1 MAQLDSAN
9 KKAASKDNVKAVD
22 EATKTPNWYQDRY
35 QQLSV
40 QRNLF
45 FFIAVLCIAFI
56 GIDIVVIGAVIS
68 KKKIEPLVITVDE
81 ASGMTTLVNPIKDK
95 SWGISEAVNNYFL
108 ISYLRARES
117 YNVAS
122 YLYNYNTVVRLL
134 SSPNVYREF
143 KNFINDPANSPVLKY
158 SSNNTTRIEIR
169 SILMLKSS
177 PGGGQNAQIRFSVVE
192 EQGGR
197 QKINKIA
204 SIIWDYVEMD
214 LNFDEKTV
222 NPLGFQVQFYTV
234 SDDVNA

>member
-1 MAQLDSAN
+1 MAAPKDSA
-9 KKAASKDNVKAVD
+9 
-22 EATKTPNWYQDRY
+22 KTAETTSRTPSWYQDRY

-45 FFIAVLCIAFI
+45 FFIAILCIVFI
-56 GIDIVVIGAVIS
+56 GIDVVIIGAVIS

-108 ISYLRARES
+108 ITYLRSRES
-117 YNVAS
+117 YNIAS

-134 SSPNVYREF
+134 SSSNVYREF
-143 KNFINDPANSPVLKY
+143 KNFINDPGNSPVIKY
-158 SSNNTTRIEIR
+158 SSSNTTRIEIR

-192 EQGGR
+192 EQGGK

-204 SIIWDYVEMD
+204 SVIWDYVEMD

>member
-1 MAQLDSAN
+1 MALSDLF
-9 KKAASKDNVKAVD
+9 KKKDPPQNVPK
-22 EATKTPNWYQDRY
+22 EQESSQNNWYKDRY

-45 FFIAVLCIAFI
+45 FVIAALCIIFI
-56 GIDIVVIGAVIS
+56 GIDIIVVGGVIS
-68 KKKIEPLVITVDE
+68 KKKIEPLVVTVDE
-81 ASGMTTLVNPIKDK
+81 VSGITTLVNPIKDK

-108 ISYLRARES
+108 VTYLRARES

-122 YLYNYNTVVRLL
+122 YLYNYNTVVRLFS
-134 SSPNVYREF
+134 SSPVYREF
-143 KNFINDPANSPVLKY
+143 KDFINDPAYSPIIKY
-158 SSNNTTRIEIR
+158 SSFNSTKIEIR

-177 PGGGQNAQIRFSVVE
+177 PGGGQNAQIRFSIVE
-192 EQGGR
+192 EQGSR

-204 SIIWDYVEMD
+204 SIIWDYVEMH

-234 SDDVNA
+234 TDDVNA

>member
-1 MAQLDSAN
+1 MALLDSLN
-9 KKAASKDNVKAVD
+9 KKAASKDTAAPAD
-22 EATKTPNWYQDRY
+22 TTAKTPNWYQDRY

-45 FFIAVLCIAFI
+45 FFITILCIAFI
-56 GIDIVVIGAVIS
+56 GIDVIVIGGVIS

-81 ASGMTTLVNPIKDK
+81 ASGMTTLVNPIQNK

-108 ISYLRARES
+108 ITYLRARES

-134 SSPNVYREF
+134 SSSNVYREF
-143 KNFINDPANSPVLKY
+143 KNFINDPGNSPVLRY
-158 SSNNTTRIEIR
+158 SSTNTTRIEIR

-177 PGGGQNAQIRFSVVE
+177 PGGGQNAQVRFSVVE
-192 EQGGR
+192 DQGSR